1 MKEIKN
7 LSLLCVPLERS
18 KKGMKSYMK
27 RIKVF
32 ILTLTSLLMRTISM
46 FFGIYISKKIG
57 TQAVGV
63 FGLIMSVYMFFITLA
78 TSRNK
83 FSYY

>member
-1 MKEIKN
+1 
-7 LSLLCVPLERS
+7 
-18 KKGMKSYMK
+18 MK

-32 ILTLTSLLMRTISM
+32 IFNGIILTLTSLLMRTISM

>member
-1 MKEIKN
+1 
-7 LSLLCVPLERS
+7 
-18 KKGMKSYMK
+18 MK
-27 RIKVF
+27 RIKIF
-32 ILTLTSLLMRTISM
+32 IFNGIILTATSLLMRSISM

-57 TQAVGV
+57 TETVGV

-83 FSYY
+83 SSYY

>member
-1 MKEIKN
+1 
-7 LSLLCVPLERS
+7 
-18 KKGMKSYMK
+18 
-27 RIKVF
+27 
-32 ILTLTSLLMRTISM
+32 M